1 MRAVL
6 CKTPTGIDDLVVDR
20 IDPPSLGKGEVRV
33 AVHAA
38 GVNFPD
44 TLIVENKYQFKPEPP
59 FSPGGELAG
68 EVIEVSEG
76 VTGVAVGDRVAGMS
90 LWGAF
95 AEEVTLPAESV
106 ILIPDS
112 MDYVSAA
119 GFFLTYGTTYHAL
132 VQRANLQPGETL
144 LVLGASGGVGTAAI
158 HLGKILGA
166 RVIAAAGSP
175 EKLEVARAQGADD
188 LVNYREES
196 LKEKVKALTDDN
208 GADVIFDPVGGDAFQ
223 QSMSAINWKGR
234 LLVVGFASGDIP
246 KLAMNRVLLKGC
258 SVSGVFWGE
267 FIKREPAQSAQ
278 NNAVLIK
285 LFEEGKL
292 RPLISDTYPMEK
304 AAEALHRFAARD
316 IVGKIVLTM
325 GRDRPNS

>member
-6 CKTPTGIDDLVVDR
+6 CKAPTGIDDLVVDS
-20 IDPPSLGKGEVRV
+20 IDPPPLGKGEIRV

-44 TLIVENKYQFKPEPP
+44 TLIVEDKYQFKPEPP
-59 FSPGGELAG
+59 FSPGGEFAG
-68 EVIEVSEG
+68 EGVEVAADVDSA
-76 VTGVAVGDRVAGMS
+76 AVGDRVAGTT

-95 AEEVTLPAESV
+95 AQEVTLPAASV
-106 ILIPDS
+106 IRIPDS
-112 MDYVSAA
+112 MDHVSAA

-132 VQRANLQPGETL
+132 VQRADLQPGETL
-144 LVLGASGGVGTAAI
+144 LVLGASGGVGIAAV

-196 LKEKVKALTDDN
+196 LKEKVKALTGGK

-234 LLVVGFASGDIP
+234 LLVVGFASGEIP
-246 KLAMNRVLLKGC
+246 KLAINRVLLKGC
-258 SVSGVFWGE
+258 SVIGVFWGAFAE
-267 FIKREPAQSAQ
+267 KESSLNAQ
-278 NNAVLIK
+278 NNAVLMQ
-285 LFEEGKL
+285 LYEEGKL

-316 IVGKIVLTM
+316 VVGKIVLTM
-325 GRDRPNS
+325 GRD